1 MERIEESVFR
11 NQLSNLFNLIL
22 NRSKKSYDSTIKLR
36 RNEYNLLKFKQIR
49 LTSVRKTVTI
59 MLDKQ
64 NFFKYG

>member
-49 LTSVRKTVTI
+49 LTSVGKTVTI